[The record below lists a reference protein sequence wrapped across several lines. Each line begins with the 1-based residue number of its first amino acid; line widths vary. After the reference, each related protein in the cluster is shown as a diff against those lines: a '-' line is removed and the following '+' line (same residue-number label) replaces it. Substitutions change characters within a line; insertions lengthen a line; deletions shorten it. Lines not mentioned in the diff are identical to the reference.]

1 MYSVWILTQNASW
14 FLVERGWTLL
24 LLGHERH
31 NSELPEMSFTGDLEL
46 FFALLMYSCME
57 IIQASL
63 SDNAAKHELTVLLT
77 TVFLDV

>member
-1 MYSVWILTQNASW
+1 
-14 FLVERGWTLL
+14 
-24 LLGHERH
+24 
-31 NSELPEMSFTGDLEL
+31 MSFTDLEL